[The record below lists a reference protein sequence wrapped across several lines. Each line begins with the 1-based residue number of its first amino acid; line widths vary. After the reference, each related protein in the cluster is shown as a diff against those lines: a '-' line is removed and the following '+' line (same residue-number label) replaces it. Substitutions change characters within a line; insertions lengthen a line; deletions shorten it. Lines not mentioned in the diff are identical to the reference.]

1 VNDVPRCAS
10 PVGVIAVAE
19 PATNWWQ
26 EYGLGS
32 PEALIK
38 VFVNRSGCFT
48 LVDRGRGLDLAQQ
61 ERALASGGDLRVGSN
76 VGAGQVLAADY
87 ILLPDLVSSNS
98 NAGGGNVGGILGGL
112 IGGAAGAIV
121 AGVNIRDMTADVTL
135 TVTDVRSTMQL
146 VTIDGHADKTNIG
159 FGGGGGIFGGGGF
172 GALGAN
178 GYDNTEVGQVITMAY
193 LQAYAKL
200 VDQMGGVAS
209 AGGVA
214 NAPQQAVRMTR
225 TNAMYT
231 DPTTSSAVVRPLD
244 AGMLLYPTGN
254 KDGLMWEVQDE
265 LGNFGW
271 VTSIAFELA
280 R

>member
-1 VNDVPRCAS
+1 
-10 PVGVIAVAE
+10 
-19 PATNWWQ
+19 
-26 EYGLGS
+26 
-32 PEALIK
+32 
-38 VFVNRSGCFT
+38 
-48 LVDRGRGLDLAQQ
+48 
-61 ERALASGGDLRVGSN
+61 
-76 VGAGQVLAADY
+76 
-87 ILLPDLVSSNS
+87 
-98 NAGGGNVGGILGGL
+98 
-112 IGGAAGAIV
+112 
-121 AGVNIRDMTADVTL
+121 
-135 TVTDVRSTMQL
+135 
-146 VTIDGHADKTNIG
+146 
-159 FGGGGGIFGGGGF
+159 
-172 GALGAN
+172 
-178 GYDNTEVGQVITMAY
+178 MAY

-225 TNAMYT
+225 ANAMYT